1 MGDVTKTPAEVL
13 ATAMDPKRNDARA
26 TTVRGFLV
34 ALLRLLWE
42 YGESFSGKRP
52 WGNSGWQYAVHDA
65 VLGVNASSVDADRLI
80 LAAIDSLGA
89 PKAPPLPAIL
99 AALPH
104 LTGDEL
110 RRVAEAM
117 PRVAGEWENRERWGS
132 RTFIIGAVAGQRA
145 CDNDCADWAYY
156 ENAYQA
162 LDAYAAGWTPELPYE
177 ASTYVGTKP
186 VVTWH
191 PTARAAQ
198 AACDARLPA
207 AGVAL
212 CGEVVSDAE

>member
-1 MGDVTKTPAEVL
+1 MTPAEQMRERAAEL
-13 ATAMDPKRNDARA
+13 AVSRPIRLMTEAECFEAR
-26 TTVRGFLV
+26 F
-34 ALLRLLWE
+34 
-42 YGESFSGKRP
+42 
-52 WGNSGWQYAVHDA
+52 D
-65 VLGVNASSVDADRLI
+65 
-80 LAAIDSLGA
+80 LAAAIRAL
-89 PKAPPLPAIL
+89 PLPEEAPPLPAIL

-117 PRVAGEWENRERWGS
+117 PRVAGEWEDRERWGS
-132 RTFIIGAVAGQRA
+132 RAFVPHGVVVGQRPG
-145 CDNDCADWAYY
+145 DNDCADWAYY

-177 ASTYVGTKP
+177 ASTYATAKA

-198 AACDARLPA
+198 AACDARLRA

-212 CGEVVSDAE
+212 CGEVVTESVVVVTQPVGGCDGSGEYYYDSTSEDGRGARRPTRCPGCRACQ